1 MAKPTSKPAH
11 LELPDVADLTPAPDN
26 GVHPAEPAPAPAAPA
41 APAKPTAAGGRSRQL
56 GPRVSEELYERLQ
69 RCCAETGVPQNFLIQ
84 RALEAELEKRG
95 Y

>member
-11 LELPDVADLTPAPDN
+11 LELPDVASLTPAPDN
-26 GVHPAEPAPAPAAPA
+26 GVHPADPAP
-41 APAKPTAAGGRSRQL
+41 AGGRSRQL

-69 RCCAETGVPQNFLIQ
+69 RCCAETGVPQNYLIQ

>member
-1 MAKPTSKPAH
+1 MTKPTSKPAH

-26 GVHPAEPAPAPAAPA
+26 GVHPAEPTPA
-41 APAKPTAAGGRSRQL
+41 APAKPAPAGGRMRQL

-69 RCCAETGVPQNFLIQ
+69 RCCSETGVPQNFLIQ
-84 RALEAELEKRG
+84 RAIEAELDKRG

>member
-11 LELPDVADLTPAPDN
+11 LELPDVASLTPAPDN
-26 GVHPAEPAPAPAAPA
+26 GVHPADPAPAPAPAAPVKP
-41 APAKPTAAGGRSRQL
+41 APAGGRSRQL

-69 RCCAETGVPQNFLIQ
+69 RCCAETGVPQNYLIQ

>member
-11 LELPDVADLTPAPDN
+11 LELPDVAGLTPAPDN

-41 APAKPTAAGGRSRQL
+41 KPAAGGRSRQL
-56 GPRVSEELYERLQ
+56 GPRVSEELYDRLQ